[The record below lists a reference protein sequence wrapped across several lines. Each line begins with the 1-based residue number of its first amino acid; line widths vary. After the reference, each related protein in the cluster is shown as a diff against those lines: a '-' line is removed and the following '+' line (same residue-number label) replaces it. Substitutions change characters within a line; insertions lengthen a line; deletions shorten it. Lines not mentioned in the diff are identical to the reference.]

1 MSKASNIKTYLLLH
15 GLMLL
20 FSLSPVCSKLAG
32 QQSFLSF
39 RFFLFYGLVIV
50 ILGIYAILWQQVI
63 KRMSLTAAY
72 ANKAVTVVWGMFWGA
87 MLFGEEI
94 TLQKCIGAVVIVAG
108 IILYAFSE
116 QKEAKSNE

>member
-1 MSKASNIKTYLLLH
+1 MSKTSNIKTYLLLH

-32 QQSFLSF
+32 QQAFLSF
-39 RFFLFYGLVIV
+39 RFCLFYGLVIV

-63 KRMSLTAAY
+63 KRMPLTTAY

-87 MLFGEEI
+87 MLFNEQI
-94 TLQKCIGAVVIVAG
+94 TLQKCLGAVVIVAG
-108 IILYAFSE
+108 VILYAFSG
-116 QKEAKSNE
+116 QKEEESYE